1 MRRNQQIVVTG
12 VKTEEDYN
20 SVVLTDTELSNL
32 ISEGIF

>member
-12 VKTEEDYN
+12 VKSEDDYN
-20 SVVLTDTELSNL
+20 SVVLTDRELSSL